1 MAEGAQ
7 VPEKAE
13 EGAVPEGIKTIGRG
27 PQALRLALVL
37 IAFAIATVV
46 FASVGQWVLSAFSLI
61 MAVLMAF
68 FILFWFKATSKT

>member
-1 MAEGAQ
+1 MDEIGQGA
-7 VPEKAE
+7 EKAE
-13 EGAVPEGIKTIGRG
+13 QGAVPEGIRTIGRG

-68 FILFWFKATSKT
+68 FILFWAKGTSKK